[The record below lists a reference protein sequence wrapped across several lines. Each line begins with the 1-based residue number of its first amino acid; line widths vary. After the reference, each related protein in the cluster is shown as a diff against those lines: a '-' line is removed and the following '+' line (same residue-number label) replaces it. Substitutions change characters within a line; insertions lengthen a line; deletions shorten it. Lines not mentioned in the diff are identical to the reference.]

1 MIERTKER
9 WSSFTHAQHLNEE
22 SNAGFGTLSC
32 FPPEIRRKLY
42 DLLLFDQCT
51 EHINHYTNASDHN
64 GDPTEIHVSPY
75 RQHRAGIFDFRV
87 QNVYCGN
94 DCTTSR
100 SLRLQH
106 TSASL
111 RNEYRDYL
119 LASSCFKFSSP
130 WKLRAFLRSLTPN
143 QQLQIRHLS
152 LIVSMPSYLVG
163 PRANYEYSKYLN
175 WRLVCSQLPTTLTSV
190 VIEAMSSAVYWAGGR
205 WKATR
210 WILASGETIGSGS
223 NEKLKCVEC
232 GLLITDAICKGV
244 KNRAPDARLSVR
256 TSGFG
261 DAYYSALFYAV
272 VAEHE

>member
-1 MIERTKER
+1 MERTKER
-9 WSSFTHAQHLNEE
+9 WSSITDAQHLNKE

-32 FPPEIRRKLY
+32 FPPKIRRKVY

-51 EHINHYTNASDHN
+51 EHLNHYTNASDHSS
-64 GDPTEIHVSPY
+64 DPTEIHVSPY
-75 RQHRAGIFDFRV
+75 LEHGAGIFDFRV
-87 QNVYCGN
+87 QNVYCVN
-94 DCTTSR
+94 NCCTSR

-106 TSASL
+106 TSSSL
-111 RNEYRDYL
+111 RNEYRDNL
-119 LASSCFKFSSP
+119 LASGCFKFYTP
-130 WKLRAFLRSLTPN
+130 TKLRDFLRSLTPN

-152 LIVSMPSYLVG
+152 FIVSMPSYLAG

-205 WKATR
+205 WKATP
-210 WILASGETIGSGS
+210 WSLASGQIIGSGA
-223 NEKLKCVEC
+223 NEKFKYVEC
-232 GLLITDAICKGV
+232 GLLITDVICKEV

-261 DAYYSALFYAV
+261 DAYYSAIFNAV